1 MGPYRATTLG
11 LVTTSS
17 QSWMIFRKPVGLVV
31 EESPFGRLM
40 KLWTTPI
47 LRNKKKNS
55 SKSWTNVIA
64 NTIDRVL
71 QAGQFTWLLLLT
83 LLSVVQI
90 ALSYHSNGKVT
101 VHIIIIPGIMCS
113 RPSIITI
120 HVVFLIVG
128 HCSQR
133 YLQKR
138 VQYESIFSRSFHF
151 PHPLRYTIVLYYY
164 NP

>member
-1 MGPYRATTLG
+1 MCTCHTLVPVH
-11 LVTTSS
+11 LYFLDRNCSLL
-17 QSWMIFRKPVGLVV
+17 IFTIFLNPIPGVVV

-83 LLSVVQI
+83 LTRVLLRSGV
-90 ALSYHSNGKVT
+90 YRG
-101 VHIIIIPGIMCS
+101 II
-113 RPSIITI
+113 
-120 HVVFLIVG
+120 
-128 HCSQR
+128 SQQWKG
-133 YLQKR
+133 Y
-138 VQYESIFSRSFHF
+138 S
-151 PHPLRYTIVLYYY
+151 TYYY
-164 NP
+164 YSGHYVLTTFYYYDTRRLFNRGSLFTAISPEKSSV